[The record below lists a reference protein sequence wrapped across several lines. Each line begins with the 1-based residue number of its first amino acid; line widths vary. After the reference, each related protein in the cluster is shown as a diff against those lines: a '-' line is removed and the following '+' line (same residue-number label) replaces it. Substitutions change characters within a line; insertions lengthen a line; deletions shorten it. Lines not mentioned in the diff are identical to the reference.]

1 MVREDCGIE
10 AKEAA
15 VREAYKLLPLPE
27 LLASISSWIKSR
39 YIARQQVDQTRSAL
53 EALSLSISKDHK
65 QSSSLHGNYAD
76 IKKYASST
84 RHILFKEQ
92 GLRSDVV
99 FDENTTYLLVMI
111 AHVCLWIRLC
121 QECQTLIENYE
132 QIKLLSNMR
141 NNLNTTLKDVEGMM
155 STSVKASEAM
165 DSLSDNKELINTFEV
180 PLSGLCFCRK

>member
-39 YIARQQVDQTRSAL
+39 YIARQQQMMHLSTMLAEQVDQTRSAL

-76 IKKYASST
+76 IKK
-84 RHILFKEQ
+84 
-92 GLRSDVV
+92 
-99 FDENTTYLLVMI
+99 
-111 AHVCLWIRLC
+111 
-121 QECQTLIENYE
+121 
-132 QIKLLSNMR
+132 
-141 NNLNTTLKDVEGMM
+141 M
-155 STSVKASEAM
+155 SRE
-165 DSLSDNKELINTFEV
+165 
-180 PLSGLCFCRK
+180 